1 MQVQAYL
8 NFDGRCE
15 EAIEF
20 YRRALGAEVEM
31 IMHYKD
37 SPEKPQP
44 GMYPPGSENKIL
56 HSSFRVGDTTI
67 MASDCECEGRPTFQG
82 ISLAITPPTVAI
94 AEKLFAALG
103 DGGKVQMPM
112 TKTFFSP
119 SFGMVADRFG
129 VSWMVYVAPAQS
141 R

>member
-20 YRRALGAEVEM
+20 YRRAVGAEVEM
-31 IMHYKD
+31 IMRFKD
-37 SPEKPQP
+37 NPEKPQP
-44 GMYPPGSENKIL
+44 GTCAPAPDNKVM

-67 MASDCECEGRPTFQG
+67 MASDCECKGRPAFQG
-82 ISLAITPPTVAI
+82 ISLAITPPTVAA

-119 SFGMVADRFG
+119 SFGMV
-129 VSWMVYVAPAQS
+129 
-141 R
+141 